1 MKRKTIAIGKLALM
15 LEAEL
20 GAGTV
25 SALEQETEKPPMF
38 WTLMEKFLHLLVGYC
53 PKEKWWNFVWELDGF
68 HCRTSMLAR
77 DLPVSL
83 DGLREEIVKPTAA
96 KMWKNVRKQR
106 EEANADA

>member
-1 MKRKTIAIGKLALM
+1 MKHKTIAIGKLALM

-25 SALEQETEKPPMF
+25 SALELETDKPPMF

-53 PKEKWWNFVWELDGF
+53 PTEKLWNFAWTLDGF
-68 HCRTSMLAR
+68 HCNTSMLAR

-83 DGLREEIVKPTAA
+83 DSLREEFVEPTAA

-106 EEANADA
+106 EEANA

>member
-1 MKRKTIAIGKLALM
+1 MKRKTIAIEKLALM

-25 SALEQETEKPPMF
+25 EALEQETAKPPMF
-38 WTLMEKFLHLLVGYC
+38 WTLMEQFLHLLVGYC
-53 PKEKWWNFVWELDGF
+53 PKEKWWNFVWSLDGF
-68 HCRTSMLAR
+68 HCRTSMFAR

-83 DGLREEIVKPTAA
+83 DSLREEIVKPTAA

-106 EEANADA
+106 EEANA